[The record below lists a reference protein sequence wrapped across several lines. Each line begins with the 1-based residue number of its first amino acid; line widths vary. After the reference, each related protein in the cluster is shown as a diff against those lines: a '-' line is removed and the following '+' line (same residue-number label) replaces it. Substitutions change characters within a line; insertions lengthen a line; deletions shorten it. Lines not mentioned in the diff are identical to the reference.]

1 MNFGVFIKIF
11 LTFTFSQQ
19 LRFDVAE
26 VFGLLKVKLNLKM
39 CTRRKPL
46 LIFFLKQVVLIKI
59 MNKNSKIHV
68 SNLFLDVSTLE
79 LVILPKDK
87 FLRG

>member
-26 VFGLLKVKLNLKM
+26 VFGLLKVKLNLKI
-39 CTRRKPL
+39 CTRRKPP
-46 LIFFLKQVVLIKI
+46 LIFFLKEVVIIKI
-59 MNKNSKIHV
+59 MNKNSKNTCKQFIFRCFN
-68 SNLFLDVSTLE
+68 SRACNFTE
-79 LVILPKDK
+79 K
-87 FLRG
+87 